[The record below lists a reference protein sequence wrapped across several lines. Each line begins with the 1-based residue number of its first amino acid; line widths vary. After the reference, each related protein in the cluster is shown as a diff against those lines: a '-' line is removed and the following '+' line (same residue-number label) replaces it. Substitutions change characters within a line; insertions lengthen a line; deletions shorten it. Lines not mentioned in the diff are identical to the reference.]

1 MTKFQAQIGRGKTSF
16 GQIKTKMIW
25 IGEILV
31 TYMKAL
37 AGGRLNKAEES
48 LLRQIRA

>member
-1 MTKFQAQIGRGKTSF
+1 MKEFQAQIGREKTSF

-31 TYMKAL
+31 PHMKAP
-37 AGGRLNKAEES
+37 AGGRLHKAEES
-48 LLRQIRA
+48 LFRQIRA